1 METDTLNL
9 PSNSIINPV
18 TSSVS
23 PTITSQKLNPDP
35 EGVPRLLGNDL
46 SEEIS
51 LFLGELDAYPYGL
64 WMLGGDDTVKGSD
77 EGEIIRLND
86 GNDVVYGGGG
96 NDQLYGGKQNDL
108 EYGDAGDD
116 ILKGD
121 IGDDSLDGG
130 IGNDILR
137 GGKGNDL
144 ILGNEGKDV
153 LIGDRD
159 RDTLTGGSNSDIFV
173 LNSSDATFDVNESDI
188 ITDFDWFRDG
198 DKIALPN
205 GLSAIDIDLKQMINF
220 DQIGGINDT
229 VIKLKSTGGILGI
242 VLNVDAFDLDRELI
256 AAEPTLLGV

>member
-1 METDTLNL
+1 MATDTLNI
-9 PSNSIINPV
+9 PSTSIINPV
-18 TSSVS
+18 IPSVS
-23 PTITSQKLNPDP
+23 PTVSSQNLKPDP
-35 EGVPRLLGNDL
+35 EGVPRLLGNDF

-51 LFLGELDAYPYGL
+51 LFWGELNAYPDGL
-64 WMLGGDDTVKGSD
+64 WMLGGDDTVNGSD

-86 GNDVVYGGGG
+86 GNDVVYGGSGE
-96 NDQLYGGKQNDL
+96 DQLYGGKQNDL

-121 IGDDSLDGG
+121 LGDDTLDGG
-130 IGNDILR
+130 VGNDILR

-159 RDTLTGGSNSDIFV
+159 RDTITGGSNSDIFV
-173 LNSSDATFDVNESDI
+173 LNPSDATFDINEADI

-229 VIKLKSTGGILGI
+229 VIKLKSTGAILGI
-242 VLNVDAFDLDRELI
+242 VLNVDSFDLDTELI
-256 AAEPTLLGV
+256 AADPALLAV

>member
-1 METDTLNL
+1 MATDTLNIS
-9 PSNSIINPV
+9 SNSIINPV
-18 TSSVS
+18 IPSVS
-23 PTITSQKLNPDP
+23 QTVTSQKLNPDP
-35 EGVPRLLGNDL
+35 EGVPRLLGNDF

-51 LFLGELDAYPYGL
+51 LLFGELDAYPDGL

-77 EGEIIRLND
+77 EGEIMRLND
-86 GNDVVYGGGG
+86 GNDLVYGGGG
-96 NDQLYGGKQNDL
+96 DDQLYGGKQNDL

-121 IGDDSLDGG
+121 IGDDTLDGG

-159 RDTLTGGSNSDIFV
+159 QDILTGGPNSDIFV
-173 LNSSDATFDVNESDI
+173 LNPSDATFDMNEADI

-205 GLSAIDIDLKQMINF
+205 GLSAIDLDLKQMINF

-242 VLNVDAFDLDRELI
+242 VLNVDSFDLDRELI
-256 AAEPTLLGV
+256 AADPGLLAV